1 MRTSRSNIGQQH
13 QAGVALITGLIF
25 LVMLTLLAIT
35 AMQSTTLEERMA
47 GNSRS
52 RDLAF
57 QGAEAAVR
65 AAEVVLSGASLPP
78 FNGSKAGYYDRLDNG
93 ASADYWKSTHTWTG
107 EQAQSVA
114 YSGTLTGV
122 KEARFVIEM
131 LPAGQSSGGD
141 DSLVAKPLSGGEI
154 FRITAR
160 GIGTD
165 GTSSVILQ
173 TTFRRSI

>member
-1 MRTSRSNIGQQH
+1 MRIKPSRNGKQR

-25 LVMLTLLAIT
+25 LVMLTLIAIT

-52 RDLAF
+52 RDAAF

-78 FNGSKAGYYDRLDNG
+78 FNGSKVGYYALLDKG
-93 ASADYWKSTHTWTG
+93 ASADYWKNTHNWA
-107 EQAQSVA
+107 AQSVA
-114 YSGTLTGV
+114 YGGALAGV
-122 KEARFVIEM
+122 KEARFVVEA
-131 LPAGQSSGGD
+131 LPAGS
-141 DSLVAKPLSGGEI
+141 KPLSGGEV
-154 FRITAR
+154 FRITTR
-160 GIGTD
+160 GIGAD

>member
-1 MRTSRSNIGQQH
+1 MHTTQTICSHRH

-25 LVMLTLLAIT
+25 LVMLTLIAIT

-47 GNSRS
+47 GNARS

-65 AAEVVLSGASLPP
+65 AAETVLSGASLPA
-78 FNGSKAGYYDRLDNG
+78 FNGSKAGYYAQLANG
-93 ASADYWKSTHTWTG
+93 ASADYWEHTHNWAT
-107 EQAQSVA
+107 QSVA
-114 YSGTLTGV
+114 FGGSLTGV
-122 KEARFVIEM
+122 QESRFVVEA
-131 LPAGQSSGGD
+131 LPLSLGSGGD

-154 FRITAR
+154 YRITAR

-165 GTSSVILQ
+165 GTSTVILQ
-173 TTFRRSI
+173 TTFRR

>member
-1 MRTSRSNIGQQH
+1 MRTTPSKNGKQQ

-25 LVMLTLLAIT
+25 LVMLTLIAVT

-52 RDLAF
+52 RDAAF

-78 FNGSKAGYYDRLDNG
+78 LNGSTQGYYAPLANG
-93 ASADYWKSTHTWTG
+93 ASADYWKSHDWAG
-107 EQAQSVA
+107 KSVA
-114 YSGTLTGV
+114 YSGALAGV
-122 KEARFVIEM
+122 KEARFVVEA
-131 LPAGQSSGGD
+131 LPPDYGGSGGD